1 MLLNI
6 LINPNPELRKKSEPL
21 TKDELND
28 KNFKKTV
35 RDMTETMIKKDGI
48 GLAAPQVGILKRLII
63 INTADGPMPFINPEI
78 KKKSWRK
85 IIMEEG
91 CLSVPGVFANVK
103 RPASISINFLDINGK
118 NHSLKADDVLARV
131 LQHEID
137 HLDGILFIDKME
149 KMI

>member
-6 LINPNPELRKKSEPL
+6 LINPNPELRKKSQPI
-21 TKDELND
+21 TKNELDD

-35 RDMTETMIKKDGI
+35 TDMAETMIKKDGV
-48 GLAAPQVGILKRLII
+48 GLAAPQVGILKRLIVV
-63 INTADGPMPFINPEI
+63 NTEDGPVAFINPEI

-103 RPASISINFLDINGK
+103 RPTSVKISFWDMAGQKHTLNAKDI
-118 NHSLKADDVLARV
+118 LARV

-137 HLDGILFIDKME
+137 HLDGILFIDKI
-149 KMI
+149 KNK